1 MPKVSKLLEKKASNE
16 ITGLPPTATVLEAA
30 RKMDSRSVGAMLV
43 IDNGRLVG
51 IFTERDLM
59 RRVVVAERDP
69 ASVTLEEVMTS
80 PVACANPDTH
90 VDEVR
95 DVIRRQRIRHLPVV
109 DDGKVIGMV
118 SIGDLNRAQH
128 ETHEQ
133 TIQYLEQFISRA

>member
-1 MPKVSKLLEKKASNE
+1 MPHVSTLLDKKASNE
-16 ITGLPPTATVLEAA
+16 ITGLPSSATVLEAA
-30 RKMDSRSVGAMLV
+30 RKMDARHVGAMLV
-43 IDNGRLVG
+43 IDNGQLVG

-80 PVACANPDTH
+80 PVACAGPDTH

-118 SIGDLNRAQH
+118 SIGDLNRAQQ
-128 ETHEQ
+128 EVSEQ